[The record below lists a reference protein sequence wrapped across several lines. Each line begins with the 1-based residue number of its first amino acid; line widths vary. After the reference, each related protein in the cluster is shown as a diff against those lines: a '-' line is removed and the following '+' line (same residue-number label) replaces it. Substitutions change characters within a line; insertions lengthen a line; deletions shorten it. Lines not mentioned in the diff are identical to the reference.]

1 LEIRLNASLL
11 QGYFLYWHE
20 VESMNGQQL
29 QRTAGFVAVAV
40 LAVLVAW
47 LTQPRMPGPEAESMV
62 GKELF
67 ENFKDPLAAASLEI
81 VKYDESKAELQPFKV
96 ALVNNRWCIPSHE
109 NYPADAKDQLA
120 DAAASL
126 IGLTVLEEVTDNPGD
141 HALYGVVDPDPETLE
156 AGATGVGMRVI
167 MRNAEGEELLNLII
181 GKEVPGREGLR
192 YVRRRKEPQVYV
204 VALRTDKLSTK
215 FEDWIERDLLQLNTW
230 DIRQVTIQDYS
241 VDIVQ
246 GIQIPRS
253 YMVVEYDDKE
263 VKWSLK
269 ECRVFQNDRWVDQ
282 PLAEDE
288 ELDSTKLNDMKWAL
302 DDLKIVDVRRK
313 PPGLTQNLR
322 ELGEVKL
329 DAESVKSLAE
339 RGFYVARVGNRYEL
353 LSSEGDFTVLMKDG
367 VQYVLRFGGIA
378 AGTSAS
384 GEETGSSG
392 SSGSGTNRY
401 LFVMAEF
408 NPEGIPKPELTPLP
422 ELPPEAAAGPVDA
435 SSGSAEGKSTP
446 AEGNTQDGGNGS
458 AQEETQA
465 KQPAGEG
472 QASQPEQP
480 GEKPAGNRSPAEV
493 TSQEGESPTSAT
505 AGETQQE
512 KPQPEEGKKTE
523 EGQTAGAK
531 SIEEI
536 KKERERIEAE
546 NKRKLEEYEE
556 KIKKGKERVQQLNE
570 RFAEWYYVISDEVYR
585 KIRLSRSD
593 IVRKKSGSTG
603 SSAETSGESQKS
615 QEQPP
620 SEASTESAQEAEKAG
635 EGASMSGVK
644 TEEQAGEVQ
653 SGQGTS
659 PAPPGN

>member
-1 LEIRLNASLL
+1 MHFGHWRE
-11 QGYFLYWHE
+11 GG
-20 VESMNGQQL
+20 SMNGAQL
-29 QRTAGFVAVAV
+29 QRTAGFVAIAV

-47 LTQPRMPGPEAESMV
+47 LTQPRLPGPEAETMV

-81 VKYDESKAELQPFKV
+81 IKYDESKAEMQPFKV

-126 IGLTVLEEVTDNPGD
+126 IGLRVLEEITDNPGD
-141 HALYGVVDPDPETLE
+141 HPLYGVVDPDPETLA

-167 MRNAEGEELLNLII
+167 MRNAEGEELLNLIV

-192 YVRRRKEPQVYV
+192 YVRRRKEPQVYIV
-204 VALRTDKLSTK
+204 SLRTDKLTTK

-230 DIRQVTIQDYS
+230 DIRQVTINDYS
-241 VDIVQ
+241 IDIVQ

-263 VKWSLK
+263 VKWTLK
-269 ECRVFQNDRWVDQ
+269 ECRVFQEDRWVDQ
-282 PLAEDE
+282 ALAEDE

-313 PPGLTQNLR
+313 PPGMTQNLR
-322 ELGEVKL
+322 ELGEVKW
-329 DAESVKSLAE
+329 DAESAKSLAD
-339 RGFYVARVGNRYEL
+339 RGFYIVRVGNRYEL

-378 AGTSAS
+378 AGPSGS
-384 GEETGSSG
+384 GEEKAGSG

-422 ELPPEAAAGPVDA
+422 ELPAEAAAEQSGGA
-435 SSGSAEGKSTP
+435 SSGASEGKPP
-446 AEGNTQDGGNGS
+446 ASEEEKSQDGGNG
-458 AQEETQA
+458 AAEQGH
-465 KQPAGEG
+465 KDEG
-472 QASQPEQP
+472 SGVVRESEQPEQVE
-480 GEKPAGNRSPAEV
+480 EKPAEGTTSSQV
-493 TSQEGESPTSAT
+493 TSQEGQTVASA
-505 AGETQQE
+505 ASEQQQE
-512 KPQPEEGKKTE
+512 KKQDEVEQKAEEKRA
-523 EGQTAGAK
+523 EGTK

-556 KIKKGKERVQQLNE
+556 KVKKGKERVQQLNE

-585 KIRLSRSD
+585 KIRLGRGD
-593 IVRKKSGSTG
+593 IVRKKSG
-603 SSAETSGESQKS
+603 TSGSGAGTGEEGAQSQQGS
-615 QEQPP
+615 T
-620 SEASTESAQEAEKAG
+620 SEASTEPTAESQKGRDESPLNSKEG
-635 EGASMSGVK
+635 EESD
-644 TEEQAGEVQ
+644 GEVRPDEETEAVP
-653 SGQGTS
+653 QGS
-659 PAPPGN
+659 